1 MQYTDKT
8 KNNISSFV
16 EGQLPWFVR
25 TQFDLDDTGDKT
37 KIVKFLEFYY
47 KWLEKE
53 YDLTIKDYDRYS
65 IKGLGTTNINQ
76 VVNEKFNLFNALN
89 RILDFGDIDN
99 IPYTYLKYLRSQL
112 MPDVPE
118 QISADIRNT
127 MKLIRDFNTRK
138 GTKKAFEFMFRVL
151 YNKNVDVIPYEEHL
165 LIPSSAKWKK
175 PILMRVELIPTENT
189 TESDL
194 AYLIG
199 YHVRG
204 ETSGATAR
212 VLEVNHYYVKTYRVT
227 ELVLDKNDITGSF
240 SNDEYLEG
248 VYIQSLEEIPITDPT
263 NMVIGNR
270 YKIHALGTTT
280 TETWIDMGAKEAT
293 IGHEFELKVSGIG
306 IGTGTVITSDNINLA
321 TETVTAITRPDTTE
335 QIRVKSLAGIKEI
348 HFQLHG
354 SGHTLDDDL
363 VVSNDGSAI
372 NITLMETGSNYNTA
386 GTYATV
392 GGSGVGLTIDVTVDG
407 NGAITG
413 GSIVNQ
419 GSGYADNDIVIVDDN
434 QKNFNAQSAVDLTNN
449 RITIPLH
456 GMVTNTVVNYKIGA
470 SSNSISETFDARND
484 VLVES
489 DSIIIPNHGFHDT
502 DKVRYIKGTGTIPT
516 GLAEST
522 DYYIIRVSADT
533 IKLATSWA
541 NSTTGTSITLSG
553 VSNTSA
559 NHIIKESDI
568 DEFYHDTV
576 IGGLINDTDYYVI
589 RVDDNTIQLSDSSGG
604 TAKPLTAYGGNDEDH
619 SVRVL
624 AGVVG
629 TNTGGSGG
637 TFKIA
642 GIDNQGGAYGRIQR
656 LTKGKVDDMYIND
669 GGANYEISDQFQLI
683 GTYLQITET
692 SGALFAV
699 DEYIIGERSRATA
712 RIRGIVGNKLYIDTI
727 RGNFD
732 TDKNR
737 LGEYE
742 GEVVLKFKN
751 ADGTKTE
758 VNSGNFVVGT
768 SYYISRGGRHE
779 YYGYNYGTDFTQL
792 GADNSDVGTVFTAT
806 GTGDSIEYSAGNF
819 VIGNKYTI
827 TATGNTDFT
836 LLGADNSD
844 VDTIFTAT
852 GYQTKGGVNSISAI
866 INEGTGY
873 ISGTNVATTVSP
885 AVGSGL
891 TVNIVATGG
900 TVDSVTINQAGSG
913 YSVDDVITITTGG
926 DNATIR
932 VSTITATGTAELF
945 DNTGAAIPR
954 TTFGRCRWIVSE
966 DSTIGSGE
974 VVAVDTDNNN
984 EITEV
989 EIHYGGSGFEESPFV
1004 QITSDSGLGANF
1016 TPFGSKIGGIL
1027 KAIAVTPGVNYGKN
1041 STVSSQEKT
1050 TPWTTAKGI
1059 ARTDIV
1065 VDFDG
1070 KYLDSRGFLSGDSV
1084 VQDGRLY
1091 TPWSYVVG
1099 SDMQYEEWVGPISKI
1114 AHPVGTKIFPTYYI
1128 NNTTSASSI
1137 SYTDVD
1143 DPE

>member
-25 TQFDLDDTGDKT
+25 TQFDMADTGDTT

-65 IKGLGTTNINQ
+65 IKGLSSTNINQ

-99 IPYTYLKYLRSQL
+99 IPYTYLKHLRSQL

-118 QISADIRNT
+118 QISADVRNT

-151 YNKNVDVIPYEEHL
+151 YNKNVDVIPYEEQL
-165 LIPSSAKWKK
+165 MVPSSAKWRK
-175 PILMRVELIPTENT
+175 PILMRVELISTENT

-194 AYLIG
+194 SYLIG

-212 VLEVNHYYVKTYRVT
+212 VLDVNHYYVKTYRVT

-240 SNDEYLEG
+240 ANDEYLEG
-248 VYIQSLEEIPITDPT
+248 VYIQSLQEIPVSDST
-263 NMVIGNR
+263 NIVVNNR
-270 YKIHALGTTT
+270 YRIHALGTTT
-280 TETWIDMGAKEAT
+280 LKTWIDMGAKEAT
-293 IGHEFELKVSGIG
+293 IGHEFILIKAG

-363 VVSNDGSAI
+363 VVSNNGSATG
-372 NITLMETGSNYNTA
+372 ITLMETGSNYAA

-392 GGSGVGLTIDVTVDG
+392 GGSGTGLTITVTVSG
-407 NGAITG
+407 NAISG
-413 GSIVNQ
+413 GSIAAA
-419 GSGYADNDIVIVDDN
+419 GLGYADNDIVIVDDN
-434 QKNFNAQSAVDLTNN
+434 QKNFNAQTAVNLTDNT
-449 RITIPLH
+449 ITIPSH
-456 GMVTNTVVNYKIGA
+456 GLSTDDTVNYKIGSA
-470 SSNSISETFDARND
+470 ANFISKTFNAQDD
-484 VLVES
+484 VFIES
-489 DSIIIPNHGFHDT
+489 DSIRIPNHGFYDT
-502 DKVRYIKGTGTIPT
+502 DKVVYTKGSGTVVT
-516 GLAEST
+516 GLT
-522 DYYIIRVSADT
+522 TGNTYYIVRVSADT

-541 NSTTGTSITLSG
+541 NSTTGTVVDLTGLSD
-553 VSNTSA
+553 A
-559 NHIIKESDI
+559 NENHTIKESDLI
-568 DEFYHDTV
+568 GVADTA
-576 IGGLINDTDYYVI
+576 IGGLANDTDYDVI
-589 RVDDNTIQLSDSSGG
+589 KVDDDTIQLKPDGG
-604 TAKPLTAYGGNDEDH
+604 GSAIDLTAHGGNDENH
-619 SVRVL
+619 SIRDL
-624 AGVVG
+624 AGAG
-629 TNTGGSGG
+629 SGSGG
-637 TFKIA
+637 TFKIT
-642 GIDNQGGAYGRIQR
+642 GVDNQGGAYGRIQR
-656 LTKGKVDDMYIND
+656 LTKGKVDDILIND
-669 GGANYEISDQFQLI
+669 GGANYAFEDQFQLI

-699 DEYIIGERSRATA
+699 DEYIIGEKSRATA
-712 RIRGIVGNKLYIDTI
+712 RIRGLVGNKLYIDTI

-742 GEVVLKFKN
+742 GENILKWKN

-758 VNSGNFVVGT
+758 VSSGNFVVGT
-768 SYYISRGGRHE
+768 SYLISRGGANE

-792 GADNSDVGTVFTAT
+792 GAENSDIGTIFTAT
-806 GTGDSIEYSAGNF
+806 GTGSSISYSAGNF
-819 VIGNKYTI
+819 VIGTKYTI
-827 TATGNTDFT
+827 TAPGNTDFT
-836 LLGADNSD
+836 LLGAANSS
-844 VDTIFTAT
+844 VGTVFTAT
-852 GYQTKGGVNSISAI
+852 GV
-866 INEGTGY
+866 GTMG
-873 ISGTNVATTVSP
+873 
-885 AVGSGL
+885 
-891 TVNIVATGG
+891 
-900 TVDSVTINQAGSG
+900 Q
-913 YSVDDVITITTGG
+913 
-926 DNATIR
+926 
-932 VSTITATGTAELF
+932 TGTAELF

-974 VVAVDTDNNN
+974 VVSTKSTIVLDSNPGTLVIGKQIEQAGGAVGTLISQSGTTLVITRSRVSTLAYTSFSPYVNTIDVTAAAGADTTFVREFNGATTNIGSVASVIN
-984 EITEV
+984 GEIEEV
-989 EIHYGGSGFEESPFV
+989 ELHYGGSGFEESPYLQV
-1004 QITSDSGLGANF
+1004 TSTSGQGANF

-1041 STVSSQEKT
+1041 TTVSSQEKT
-1050 TPWTTAKGI
+1050 IPWTTAKGI

-1065 VDFDG
+1065 IDFDG

-1084 VQDGRLY
+1084 IQDGRLY

-1128 NNTTSASSI
+1128 NTTTSAASTSH
-1137 SYTDVD
+1137 SDVTQATT
-1143 DPE
+1143 